1 MIRGD
6 KMSDNV
12 NKMIGEIFNDMADIL
27 EGRSTGKKVRV
38 GITTF
43 GSEHGVENVVKG
55 AEMAQKSD
63 KTVEVILIGPKVDSS
78 LIQEAVKDEEEGYK
92 KMEELLDSGKI
103 DCAVTM
109 HYSFPVGVSTVGR
122 TVSPGTGKEIFIATT
137 TGTSSSHRVEA
148 MIKNGILGII
158 AAKSM
163 GIEDPKVGIL
173 NVDGANQ
180 VERALEK
187 LNSNGYKINF
197 AESMRADGGCI
208 MRGNDLL
215 TGSADVIVTD
225 TLTGNILSKLF
236 SSFTTG
242 GSYESLGYGYGP
254 SIGEGYD
261 RKILIISRASGA
273 PVVKNA
279 ILYGKSIMNG
289 EIRKKQ
295 EEEFSKANN
304 AGLKEILK
312 DVTKDTKKGD
322 KNEYEE
328 VQAPPKEVVTGSIA
342 GIDIMELEN
351 AVKVLWKNGVY
362 AESGMGCTGP
372 ILMVNEEKLPKAVN
386 ILSKEGYISRE
397 SNIQC

>member
-1 MIRGD
+1 
-6 KMSDNV
+6 
-12 NKMIGEIFNDMADIL
+12 
-27 EGRSTGKKVRV
+27 
-38 GITTF
+38 
-43 GSEHGVENVVKG
+43 
-55 AEMAQKSD
+55 
-63 KTVEVILIGPKVDSS
+63 
-78 LIQEAVKDEEEGYK
+78 
-92 KMEELLDSGKI
+92 
-103 DCAVTM
+103 M

-180 VERALEK
+180 VERALER

-215 TGSADVIVTD
+215 TGSADVVVTD

-312 DVTKDTKKGD
+312 DVTKDTKKED

>member
-1 MIRGD
+1 
-6 KMSDNV
+6 MSDNV

-279 ILYGKSIMNG
+279 ILYGKNIIDG

-295 EEEFSKANN
+295 EEEFSRANN

-312 DVTKDTKKGD
+312 DVTKDTKKED

-328 VQAPPKEVVTGSIA
+328 VQAPSKEVVTGSIA

>member
-1 MIRGD
+1 
-6 KMSDNV
+6 MSDNV
-12 NKMIGEIFNDMADIL
+12 NRVIGEIFNDMADIL
-27 EGRSTGKKVRV
+27 EGGSIGKRVRV
-38 GITTF
+38 GITIL

-55 AEMAQKSD
+55 AEMAQKAD
-63 KTVEVILIGPKVDSS
+63 KTVEVILIGPKVDSF
-78 LIQEAVKDEEEGYK
+78 LIQEVVKDEEEGYK
-92 KMEELLDSGKI
+92 RMEELLDSGKI

-163 GIEDPKVGIL
+163 GIEYPKVGIL

-312 DVTKDTKKGD
+312 DVTRDTKKED

-372 ILMVNEEKLPKAVN
+372 ILMVNEEKLSKAVN

>member
-180 VERALEK
+180 VERALER

-312 DVTKDTKKGD
+312 DVTKDTKKED

-328 VQAPPKEVVTGSIA
+328 VQAPSKEVVTGSIA

>member
-1 MIRGD
+1 
-6 KMSDNV
+6 MSDNV

>member
-1 MIRGD
+1 
-6 KMSDNV
+6 MSDNV

-180 VERALEK
+180 VERALER

-279 ILYGKSIMNG
+279 ILYGKNIIDG

-295 EEEFSKANN
+295 EEEFSRANN

-312 DVTKDTKKGD
+312 DVTKDTKKED

-328 VQAPPKEVVTGSIA
+328 VQAPSKEVVTGSIA

>member
-1 MIRGD
+1 
-6 KMSDNV
+6 MSDNV

-279 ILYGKSIMNG
+279 ILYGKNIIDG

-295 EEEFSKANN
+295 EEEFSRANN

-312 DVTKDTKKGD
+312 DVTKDTKKEG
-322 KNEYEE
+322 KSEYEE

>member
-1 MIRGD
+1 
-6 KMSDNV
+6 MSDNV

-180 VERALEK
+180 VERALER

-279 ILYGKSIMNG
+279 ILYGKNIIDG

-295 EEEFSKANN
+295 EEEFSRANN

-312 DVTKDTKKGD
+312 DVTKDTKKED

-328 VQAPPKEVVTGSIA
+328 VQAPLKEVVTGSIA